1 MSASKPSIPVTFWVP
16 QELSQ
21 TLETYC
27 ANGRINKSAILRDA
41 LAIYLERAGAF
52 NQIPIPPIA
61 LPRGK
66 AQTKH

>member
-16 QELSQ
+16 QELSK
-21 TLETYC
+21 TLERYC

-41 LAIYLERAGAF
+41 LTNYLEDAGAF
-52 NQIPIPPIA
+52 NIPIDRIA
-61 LPRGK
+61 LSRGK